1 MSMSTP
7 RRGRGTLALAAGA
20 TGTVLLLALAACT
33 GGVAES
39 AHTQT
44 LIPRLAI
51 TPGDGL
57 HNVRPGAGIMVRAT
71 NGTLREVRVQTGG
84 DPVAGR
90 LSDHATVW
98 HSMLPLNT
106 SRHFTVT
113 ATAGDSGGK
122 VVTATSSFTTLKPGK
137 TFAAATIEG
146 YRQRYG
152 VGMPI
157 ILNFSHAITRK
168 AAIERAIQ
176 LRTSRRVVGAW
187 YWDGDKTL
195 YFRPRTY
202 WPQNTRVTF
211 DARFD
216 GVAGAPGV
224 YGTHDLTQ
232 TFEIGPSLIVVAST
246 RTHYL
251 RVYYKRRLQ
260 WTWPISTGRP
270 GDDTPDGT
278 YVTIDKGNPVDM
290 VGPGYNLEV
299 PWSVRFTWSGDYI
312 HDAYWSVGE
321 QGVTN
326 VSHGCVNTSPAH
338 AQQYYELAV
347 PGDPVTVTGSPRA
360 GTWGDGWT
368 VWFLSW
374 KRLLRGS
381 ALHQAVVAGPGG
393 SSLVSPADAPVGLA
407 EAPLNAPRPGNA
419 RVS

>member
-1 MSMSTP
+1 M
-7 RRGRGTLALAAGA
+7 
-20 TGTVLLLALAACT
+20 GTVLLLALAACSA
-33 GGVAES
+33 GVAES
-39 AHTQT
+39 VRKEALVPQ
-44 LIPRLAI
+44 LAI
-51 TPGDGL
+51 TPGNGL
-57 HNVRPGAGIMVRAT
+57 HNVRPGAGIMVQAT
-71 NGTLREVRVQTGG
+71 NGTLGDVRVQTSG

-90 LSDHATVW
+90 LSDHAAVW
-98 HSMLPLNT
+98 HSRLPLNT
-106 SRHFTVT
+106 GRQFTVV
-113 ATAGDSGGK
+113 ATARGSDGK
-122 VVTATSSFTTLKPGK
+122 IVTATSSFSTLRPKK
-137 TFAAATIEG
+137 TFAAMTIEG
-146 YRQRYG
+146 YQQRYG

-157 ILNFSHAITRK
+157 ILNFSHAITHK

-202 WPQNTRVTF
+202 WPPYTRVSF
-211 DARFD
+211 DARFN
-216 GVAGAPGV
+216 GVEGAPGV

-232 TFEIGPSLIVVAST
+232 SFEIGPSLIVVAST

-251 RVYYKRRLQ
+251 HVYYKRRLYG
-260 WTWPISTGRP
+260 TWPISTGRP
-270 GDDTPDGT
+270 GDDTPNGT

-338 AQQYYELAV
+338 AQEYYRLAV
-347 PGDPVTVTGSPRA
+347 PGDPVTVTGSPKA

-374 KRLLRGS
+374 KELLGGS

-393 SSLVSPADAPVGLA
+393 SALVSPAAVPA
-407 EAPLNAPRPGNA
+407 AHAAAPLSEPRPHNA
-419 RVS
+419 RSS

>member
-1 MSMSTP
+1 MGMVLP
-7 RRGRGTLALAAGA
+7 LAL
-20 TGTVLLLALAACT
+20 TACS
-33 GGVAES
+33 GGVRES
-39 AHTQT
+39 ARTQT
-44 LIPRLAI
+44 LVPRLAI

-57 HNVRPGAGIMVRAT
+57 HNVRPGAGIMVRAS
-71 NGTLREVRVQTGG
+71 NGTLRDVRVQTGG
-84 DPVAGR
+84 AAVAGR

-98 HSMLPLNT
+98 RSQLPLKT
-106 SRHFTVT
+106 SRQFTVV
-113 ATAGDSGGK
+113 ATARGIGGK
-122 VVTATSSFTTLKPGK
+122 IVTATSSFSTLKPKK
-137 TFAAATIEG
+137 TFAAMTIEG

-157 ILNFSHAITRK
+157 ILNFSHAITHK
-168 AAIERAIQ
+168 AAIEKAIQ
-176 LRTSRRVVGAW
+176 LRTSRPVVGAW
-187 YWDGDKTL
+187 YWDGEKTL

-202 WPQNTRVTF
+202 WPQDTRVTF

-246 RTHYL
+246 RTHYM
-251 RVYYKRRLQ
+251 RVYYKRRLYR
-260 WTWPISTGRP
+260 TWPISTGRP

-278 YVTIDKGNPVDM
+278 YVTMDKGNPVDM

-299 PWSVRFTWSGDYI
+299 PWSVRFTSSGDYI

-338 AQQYYELAV
+338 AQEYYQLAV
-347 PGDPVTVTGSPRA
+347 PGDPVTVAGSPKA
-360 GTWGDGWT
+360 GTWDDGWT

-393 SSLVSPADAPVGLA
+393 SSLVSPAAVPAVHA
-407 EAPLNAPRPGNA
+407 RAPLSEPHSRNA
-419 RVS
+419 RSA